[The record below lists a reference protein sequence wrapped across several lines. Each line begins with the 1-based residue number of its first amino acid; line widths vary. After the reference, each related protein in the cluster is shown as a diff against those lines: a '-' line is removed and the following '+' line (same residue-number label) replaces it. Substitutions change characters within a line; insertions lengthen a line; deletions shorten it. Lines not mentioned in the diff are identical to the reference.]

1 MRKACRTQDLV
12 GGRSVELT
20 CSSFQAVCHLGRRN
34 FCFLSSTL
42 SGGCYLDGEV
52 HKTNS
57 LSCETESA
65 PFKSQLVGMTP
76 MLLAIKSFSF

>member
-1 MRKACRTQDLV
+1 MSKACRTWDLA
-12 GGRSVELT
+12 GGRLVELT
-20 CSSFQAVCHLGRRN
+20 CSSFQAVCHLGRLN
-34 FCFLSSTL
+34 SCFPRSTL

-52 HKTNS
+52 YKTNS

-76 MLLAIKSFSF
+76 MLLAVKSFSF